1 MAVSPDKNEFEVE
14 QDDTQL
20 SKTQL
25 KNQSNDLQK
34 LGVSLVDLSPAALA
48 KIPMDQE
55 LLDAVLLARRILRK
69 KEGYRRQLQL
79 IGKLMRHRD
88 VTPIEQALLQIQ
100 ASHQKSNQKFHKL
113 ELLRDNLIAQ
123 GDSAI
128 EDVLEEHPA
137 LERQKLRQL
146 VRQAVKQ
153 QADNKPPKAARELFK
168 YLQSTIDG

>member
-1 MAVSPDKNEFEVE
+1 MALSPDKNEFEVE

-55 LLDAVLLARRILRK
+55 LLDAVLLAQRILRK

-113 ELLRDNLIAQ
+113 EVLRDNLIAQ

-128 EDVLEEHPA
+128 EELLEDHPA

-146 VRQAVKQ
+146 VRQAAKQ
-153 QADNKPPKAARELFK
+153 RADNKPPKAARELFK
-168 YLQSTIDG
+168 YLQYSIDG